1 MPSLPCCTLCE
12 GVHPQSLGATPRW
25 VVTETTVFVS
35 CEDYDP
41 VTYNEPITF
50 HCDYSDHS
58 DHFSPAIL
66 TIPASSPSKEV
77 LQRSF
82 DR

>member
-25 VVTETTVFVS
+25 VATETTVFVS

-50 HCDYSDHS
+50 HFYSDK
-58 DHFSPAIL
+58 L
-66 TIPASSPSKEV
+66 
-77 LQRSF
+77 LQDPDKLFTDSTWTLRL
-82 DR
+82 